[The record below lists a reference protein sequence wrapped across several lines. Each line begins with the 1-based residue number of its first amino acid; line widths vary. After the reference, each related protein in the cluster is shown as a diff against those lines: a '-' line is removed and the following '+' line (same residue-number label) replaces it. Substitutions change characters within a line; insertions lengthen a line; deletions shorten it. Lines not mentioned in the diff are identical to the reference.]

1 MSTFNHGPESRVRG
15 AKNLP
20 RNQLRV
26 ATLNVRTLTQAGSL
40 EALKMDLA
48 QYKLDILGVQ
58 ETRLQEQ
65 EIDLGDHKLY
75 LSDSWLS
82 GVKSRQ
88 GRRGVAVKKSLI
100 NSIVE
105 QVALSERICY
115 VKFAARRRA
124 NLAVVVCYAPTNEA
138 SLQEK
143 DLFWSQLILL
153 MMLLSWGSQTVRCKK
168 TYIESR
174 PLRKPLVWRL
184 MRPKQRIWA

>member
-20 RNQLRV
+20 RNQLRI
-26 ATLNVRTLTQAGSL
+26 ATLNVRTLTQAGTL

-88 GRRGVAVKKSLI
+88 GGVGVAVKKSLI

-124 NLAVVVCYAPTNEA
+124 NLAFVVCYAPTNEA

-143 DLFWSQLILL
+143 DLFWSQL
-153 MMLLSWGSQTVRCKK
+153 SD
-168 TYIESR
+168 
-174 PLRKPLVWRL
+174 LVSSFKHRSVFVSSVTSMQSL
-184 MRPKQRIWA
+184 DTS

>member
-1 MSTFNHGPESRVRG
+1 
-15 AKNLP
+15 
-20 RNQLRV
+20 
-26 ATLNVRTLTQAGSL
+26 
-40 EALKMDLA
+40 MDLA

-82 GVKSRQ
+82 GVRSRQ
-88 GRRGVAVKKSLI
+88 GGVGVAVKKSLI

-124 NLAVVVCYAPTNEA
+124 
-138 SLQEK
+138 
-143 DLFWSQLILL
+143 I
-153 MMLLSWGSQTVRCKK
+153 
-168 TYIESR
+168 
-174 PLRKPLVWRL
+174 
-184 MRPKQRIWA
+184 

>member
-20 RNQLRV
+20 WNQLRI

-75 LSDSWLS
+75 LSASWLS

-88 GRRGVAVKKSLI
+88 GGVGVAVKKSLI

-143 DLFWSQLILL
+143 DLFWSQL
-153 MMLLSWGSQTVRCKK
+153 SD
-168 TYIESR
+168 
-174 PLRKPLVWRL
+174 LVSSFKHRE
-184 MRPKQRIWA
+184 RICVIGDLNAEPGHQLNDTMS

>member
-1 MSTFNHGPESRVRG
+1 MSTFNHGPESRVRD

-20 RNQLRV
+20 RNQLRI

-48 QYKLDILGVQ
+48 KYKLDILGVQ

-88 GRRGVAVKKSLI
+88 GGVGVAVKKSLI

-124 NLAVVVCYAPTNEA
+124 NLAVVVCYDSNVESKPKVR
-138 SLQEK
+138 K
-143 DLFWSQLILL
+143 DAYLMSERALGRVMCGPQSYSALSSTTFWL
-153 MMLLSWGSQTVRCKK
+153 TRCM
-168 TYIESR
+168 ED
-174 PLRKPLVWRL
+174 
-184 MRPKQRIWA
+184 